1 MANGGTF
8 PYFRDSQLNCQIL
21 GFPYKGNKT
30 TMYVIMP
37 DDSSK
42 ERLHQLEKSLVP
54 SELERLVNSTKYTA
68 AVILFPKM
76 KIENT
81 IDLRDVLTDLGVRS
95 LFNPSAANL
104 AILSPGIE
112 SVATSPLNNIGGIIK
127 NPIAASVPNSDEG
140 VLIFSR
146 IGEPI
151 NCTEIFQ
158 PNSTINSC
166 RQVLPDS
173 QGVGVVYKR
182 IGDKI
187 GRQVKHTV
195 EKTTT
200 ATIDSIR
207 HLLNQQ
213 PNSEHAENPGLYADK
228 VLHKVYMD
236 ITESGTEAAAA
247 TSVSLSRDGGRVTF
261 RVDVPFLFFIRHEE
275 TKMILFWGSVSSP
288 TPSFT

>member
-1 MANGGTF
+1 
-8 PYFRDSQLNCQIL
+8 
-21 GFPYKGNKT
+21 
-30 TMYVIMP
+30 MYVIMP

-42 ERLHQLEKSLVP
+42 ERLHQLEKTLIP
-54 SELERLVNSTKYTA
+54 SELERLVNNTKYTA
-68 AVILFPKM
+68 AVVLFPKM

-81 IDLRDVLTDLGVRS
+81 IDLKDVLSDLGVRS
-95 LFNPSAANL
+95 LFSPAAANL

-112 SVATSPLNNIGGIIK
+112 SAAGALSNIGGIIK
-127 NPIAASVPNSDEG
+127 NPIAASVPNSDDG

-146 IGEPI
+146 IGETV
-151 NCTEIFQ
+151 NCTEVFK
-158 PNSTINSC
+158 PNSTVNSC
-166 RQVLPDS
+166 HQVLPDTQS
-173 QGVGVVYKR
+173 VVYKR

-187 GRQVKHTV
+187 GRQIKHSV

-213 PNSEHAENPGLYADK
+213 PNSERVENPGLYADK